1 MLIFRAVG
9 LQIRPSGADKCC
21 CTAISDIEY
30 EKSCCRIANA
40 YIQSSRITNP
50 TERKKVVVAL
60 QMLIFRAVGFQIR
73 PSGGMSEVKLK
84 EN

>member
-1 MLIFRAVG
+1 MKKVVVALQMLIFRAVG

-50 TERKKVVVAL
+50 TERKY
-60 QMLIFRAVGFQIR
+60 
-73 PSGGMSEVKLK
+73 E
-84 EN
+84 